1 MEAIIDI
8 EGDGLKPTKIY
19 CMSTYTKKYGMKTFT
34 DYEEMIWFLKKVT
47 VFIGHNIK
55 RFDIPWIEKLL
66 DFKLEC
72 KFVDTLALSWY
83 LNPLRIRHGLATYGE
98 DFGVPKPVIED
109 WFNLDIEEYIHRC
122 EEDVK
127 INTHLWNS
135 QYSKLKKIY
144 QSEDKIWTF
153 IDYLT
158 FKMHCAHLAEKS
170 RWKLDIEY
178 ASNALTKLEQEQE
191 DKIKIL
197 TDVMPSVIKY
207 VMKIPPA
214 KIIKKDLSLTVK
226 GQEWFDL
233 LSEHGL
239 PIDTKEVSVVHSQEP
254 PNPTSPHQIKEWLF
268 SLGWKPR
275 LFEYPKGKDPVPQ
288 VNQKHGKG
296 ICPSVKELY
305 EKVPELE
312 TLDGLS
318 VLSHRIPILRG
329 LLKTQEDGYVK
340 AEIQGLTNTLRFK
353 HSHPCVNL
361 PKPDRPY
368 AEAIRSSLI
377 ADEGYELCGA
387 DMASLEDRLKQH
399 YIFPLDPGYVKS
411 MMQEG
416 YDPHLRVAVTA
427 GMLTQEEADAY
438 KAGDK
443 SKSRVRD
450 MAKNGG
456 YAMQYGAW
464 PPKLVKTLGIT
475 LDQAKTLFDGYW
487 KLNWAIKEVSKK
499 QKRKEVDGQMWLLNP
514 VSGFWYSLRDEK
526 DIFSTLIQ
534 GTASFV
540 FDLWVRFVLKDREQL
555 TAQFHDEIVLHVK
568 KGFREQAKELLNNA
582 INKANVVLK
591 LNRELGIGI
600 QFSSK
605 YSEIH

>member
-19 CMSTYTKKYGMKTFT
+19 CMSTYSKQYGLKTFT
-34 DYEEMIWFLKKVT
+34 DYGEMIWFLKKVT
-47 VFIGHNIK
+47 IFIGHNTK

-66 DFKLEC
+66 DYKLEC

-83 LNPLRIRHGLATYGE
+83 LEPQRMKHGLATYGV
-98 DFGVPKPVIED
+98 DFGISKPEIED
-109 WFNLDIEEYIHRC
+109 WFNLSIEEYVHRC

-135 QYSKLKKIY
+135 QYNKLKKIY
-144 QSEDKIWTF
+144 LSAEKIWSF

-170 RWKLDIEY
+170 RWKLDVEY
-178 ASNALTKLEQEQE
+178 CKNALSKLEQEQAE
-191 DKIKIL
+191 KIDIL
-197 TDVMPSVIKY
+197 KGVMPKITKY
-207 VMKIPPA
+207 TTKTIPVKFFKKDGSLSSKA
-214 KIIKKDLSLTVK
+214 EDWMDLIIKNN
-226 GQEWFDL
+226 
-233 LSEHGL
+233 L
-239 PIDTKEVSVVHSQEP
+239 PLETTEIIVPHSVEDG
-254 PNPTSPHQIKEWLF
+254 NPTSHQQIKDWLF

-288 VNQKHGKG
+288 INQKHGKG
-296 ICPSVKELY
+296 ICLSIKDLY
-305 EKVPELE
+305 ETEPNLSV
-312 TLDGLS
+312 LDGLS

-329 LLKTQEDGYVK
+329 LLEVQEDGFVQAK
-340 AEIQGLTNTLRFK
+340 IQGLTNTLRFK

-377 ADEGYELCGA
+377 AEEGYELCGA

-399 YIFPLDPGYVKS
+399 YIYPLDPGYVKT
-411 MMQEG
+411 MLEEG

-427 GMLTQEEADAY
+427 GMMTQEEANAY

-443 SKSRVRD
+443 SKSRIRD

-464 PPKLVKTLGIT
+464 PPKLVKTLGIS
-475 LDQAKTLFDGYW
+475 LEQAQTLFDGYW
-487 KLNWAIKEVSKK
+487 KLNWAIKEVSKR
-499 QKRKEVDGQMWLLNP
+499 QKRKEIDGQMWLLNP

-526 DIFSTLIQ
+526 DVFSTLIQ

-540 FDLWVRFVLKDREQL
+540 FDLWVRLVLKDREQL
-555 TAQFHDEIVLHVK
+555 TAQFHDEIVLHIK
-568 KGFREQAKELLNNA
+568 KGFRNSAEHLLTSA
-582 INKANVVLK
+582 IKRTNEVLK
-591 LNRELGIGI
+591 LNRELAIGI
-600 QFSSK
+600 QFGNA
-605 YSEIH
+605 YSAIH